1 MGVGAV
7 GSGTG
12 RHDQA
17 KREGVV
23 RSGAEGENAGNKIVD
38 RSNRVEERTVV
49 ERISTRM
56 RKIIKLQSIY
66 FTEKSRRAHSTNSSL
81 G

>member
-12 RHDQA
+12 RRDRA

-23 RSGAEGENAGNKIVD
+23 RSSAEGENAGNKIVK
-38 RSNRVEERTVV
+38 RSNRVEERTMV

-56 RKIIKLQSIY
+56 RKIIKL
-66 FTEKSRRAHSTNSSL
+66 
-81 G
+81 